1 MKSSPMTDGEKA
13 SVILVG
19 YNCVAYLDRC
29 LASLIE
35 SDYPNF
41 ETIYVDNCSDDGS
54 PEYVEEHF
62 GKQVLTLRLDRN
74 YGFSVACNVGARHSD
89 GEYLVFLNVDTIV
102 RRDWL
107 TELISALESDRT
119 IGAAQSKL
127 LQIDGKTIDSLG
139 GFITPYGTVWSKGHG
154 SSDGSSSRIE
164 EIFYSK
170 GAAMITRRD
179 IWKRLGEFDPLYFL
193 YFQETDY
200 CWRLWSSGYR
210 VVCVPSSVV
219 LHVGGGVTARTPR
232 LVKFHEA
239 RERVILLVK
248 NHTWRN
254 LIRYLPVTVFLQV
267 LNAVR
272 HLLVGDPATATSVLE
287 GTIAGVLEI
296 NSVWRSRKRVLSLGE
311 RDMVAVSKVMLRQ
324 IWWTLR

>member
-1 MKSSPMTDGEKA
+1 MTDDCEKA

-19 YNCVAYLDRC
+19 YNCAAYLARC

-35 SDYPNF
+35 SDYQNF
-41 ETIYVDNCSDDGS
+41 ETVYVDNGSDDGS
-54 PEYVEEHF
+54 PEYVEEYF
-62 GKQVLTLRLDRN
+62 RKQVLTLRLDRN

-89 GEYLVFLNVDTIV
+89 GKYLVFLNVDTIV
-102 RRDWL
+102 RKDWL
-107 TELISALESDRT
+107 TKLVSALESDKT

-154 SSDGSSSRIE
+154 FSDSSSFQIE

-179 IWKRLGEFDPLYFL
+179 IWNRLGEFDPLYFL

-219 LHVGGGVTARTPR
+219 LHVGAGTSVRTPR

-248 NHTWRN
+248 NHSWRN
-254 LIRYLPVTVFLQV
+254 LIRYLPVTIFLQM
-267 LNAVR
+267 LNAMR
-272 HLLVGDPATATSVLE
+272 HLLLGDPATATSVLE
-287 GTIAGVLEI
+287 GTMVAVFAF
-296 NSVWRSRKRVLSLGE
+296 NNVWRSRKQFLGLNE
-311 RDMVAVSKVMLRQ
+311 RKRVAVTRLMLRQ
-324 IWWTLR
+324 IGWTLR